1 MIGDVNLSV
10 GDVSLILEALTHRAN
25 RHETYARS
33 YPERAG
39 PHQRRAAAMREL
51 CNRLKQV
58 RAPNVTVGRYMRAS
72 A

>member
-1 MIGDVNLSV
+1 MDGIHLSV
-10 GDVSLILEALTHRAN
+10 GEVSLILEALTHRAN

-39 PHQRRAAAMREL
+39 PHERTAAAMREL
-51 CNRLKQV
+51 CKRIKQT
-58 RAPNVTVGRYMRAS
+58 RTPNVMVGRYMRAT